1 MKKYFF
7 PFFYTLLIILLGALF
22 SSILYYFDIIGDKL
36 NTIILYLIS
45 IISIFTG
52 ALMLCRK
59 IKQKG
64 IIGGA
69 IYFGIWFVIINIIS
83 LIIFKSK
90 FSFNSFIYYF
100 ILLIFS
106 IMGGVIGKN
115 SQIEIDTEN

>member
-7 PFFYTLLIILLGALF
+7 PFCYTLLIILIGSIF
-22 SSILYYFDIIGDKL
+22 SSALYYFDIIGDKL

-45 IISIFTG
+45 IIAIFTG
-52 ALMLCRK
+52 ALILCKK

-69 IYFGIWFVIINIIS
+69 IYFGIWFIISNIIS

-90 FSFNSFIYYF
+90 LDFNSIIYYV

-106 IMGGVIGKN
+106 IMGAIIGKN

>member
-45 IISIFTG
+45 IIAIFTG

-69 IYFGIWFVIINIIS
+69 IYFGILFVIINIIS

>member
-36 NTIILYLIS
+36 NTIILYLIG
-45 IISIFTG
+45 IIAIFTG

-83 LIIFKSK
+83 LIIFKLK